1 VPHDMNDHD
10 LLITIYTQLQRALM
24 DIAAL
29 DTKLNTDRL
38 SKTESDRIVIESEK
52 IHVDH
57 ERRLRRVE
65 TYGSYAVGI
74 IGFINIITIIGLF
87 AIKLFK
93 H

>member
-10 LLITIYTQLQRALM
+10 LLITIYTQLQRALE
-24 DIAAL
+24 DIAEMGL
-29 DTKLNTDRL
+29 KLNTDRL

-65 TYGSYAVGI
+65 TYGAYAVGV